1 MWLISTTLSI
11 SADYKAIHLYGQRK
25 IQIISQINGI
35 DQVSNRIIEEN
46 VLKLRKDTFVQIKKS
61 IHSFPFCHFQQ
72 TCDDDGDK

>member
-46 VLKLRKDTFVQIKKS
+46 VLKLRKDTFVQIKKK
-61 IHSFPFCHFQQ
+61 HSQFSFLSFS
-72 TCDDDGDK
+72 TDL